1 MRRLALFAASLAAST
16 AAFALGNFENP
27 VDNTTVSGAGL
38 VAGWHCSATR
48 IDIEFDGATR
58 TPAAYGTD
66 RPDTAGVCGGKRSN
80 GFGLL
85 VNWADLGPGVHTV
98 RAFADG
104 VEMGTHTVTVIDLGA
119 VFLAGKS
126 ATTTVP
132 MFPAEDR
139 ELVLEWRESLQSFM
153 AKEVRAAPSLFGTWN
168 GANLERRSNCSAAQ
182 NNGERGTYAQ
192 WDINLDPVGRT
203 LRVIETAI
211 TGLSCTY
218 LGSYRVTGN
227 RYEWFDGTLSCSD
240 GKQGAFHSTDV
251 TVTPQAFSI
260 GLATKLSGS
269 ETCDVT
275 AVLSG
280 ARF

>member
-1 MRRLALFAASLAAST
+1 VRRFAFLAAALVAST
-16 AAFALGNFENP
+16 GAFALGNFENP
-27 VDNTTVSGAGL
+27 VDNTAVSGIAL
-38 VAGWHCSATR
+38 VSGWHCSATR
-48 IDIEFDGATR
+48 IDIEFDGVTR

-104 VEMGTHTVTVIDLGA
+104 VEMGTRTVTVVDLGA
-119 VFLAGKS
+119 VFLAGK
-126 ATTTVP
+126 AAVATVP
-132 MFPAEDR
+132 LFPTEDR
-139 ELVLEWRESLQSFM
+139 ELVLEWRESLQSFV
-153 AKEVRAAPSLFGTWN
+153 AKEVRAAAALPGIWN

-192 WDINLDPVGRT
+192 WDISLDTVGRT
-203 LRVIETAI
+203 LGVVETTI

-218 LGSYRVTGN
+218 LGGYRINGN

-240 GKQGAFHSTDV
+240 GKRGTFHSTDV
-251 TVTPQAFSI
+251 TVAPTSFSI
-260 GLATKLSGS
+260 RLATKLSGT
-269 ETCDVT
+269 ETCDVD
-275 AVLSG
+275 AVLGGS
-280 ARF
+280 RF

>member
-1 MRRLALFAASLAAST
+1 VRRAALLAAALVAST
-16 AAFALGNFENP
+16 GAFALGNFENP

-48 IDIEFDGATR
+48 IDIEFDGVTR

-98 RAFADG
+98 RALADG
-104 VEMGTHTVTVIDLGA
+104 VEMGTHTVTVVDLGA

-132 MFPAEDR
+132 QFPAEDR
-139 ELVLEWRESLQSFM
+139 ELVLEWRESLQSFV
-153 AKEVRAAPSLFGTWN
+153 AKEVRAAPALSGAWN
-168 GANLERRSNCSAAQ
+168 GANLERRSNCSAPQ
-182 NNGERGTYAQ
+182 NNGDRGTYAQ
-192 WDINLDPVGRT
+192 WDVNLDSVGRT
-203 LRVIETAI
+203 LRIVETAI

-218 LGSYRVTGN
+218 LGSYRITGN

-251 TVTPQAFSI
+251 TVSAQSFSI
-260 GLATKLSGS
+260 GLVTKLSGT